1 MKRFQR
7 KMVCGMAGLL
17 LLAGCRSDKG
27 GRAQADAPGGGVT
40 FYVSTKGND
49 DWSGGLPE
57 PNRAGTDGPFATV
70 TRARDAVRA
79 LKASGALSAP
89 VAILLRGGRYYI
101 TEPLR
106 FGPED
111 SGAESCPVT
120 YAACRGEVPELI
132 GGRRLTGFQPAGN
145 GKVSLA
151 LPEVKAGTWTFRSL
165 FIDDERQVRARFPNI
180 DPADPY
186 RRGFLYYG
194 SDRNNLKTV
203 SRIHNVGDWMEYKL
217 TVPAAGDYTFWMFY
231 AAMNDN
237 PSMPAG
243 MSERTELTVDNGTPI
258 PLRNLPDTGKWG
270 VFKWSPAATVRLTSG
285 EHVMR
290 WRNVKGGGLD
300 LVAYAFC
307 DDPAWK
313 PVDENLPT
321 VAAGRHLIPVK
332 AADFVASQG
341 KQLSVSGFSGKKSTS
356 VISCPPDVFKPAWLA
371 PDVELHVYQSGWCRA
386 FMEIVSI
393 QSYDPETHEIKLQGP
408 ECLASLMVGDRYYVE
423 NVFEEL
429 DSPGEWY
436 LNRQTGVLTCLPTP
450 GFTDKSEVIAPTVK
464 RIFDIQGTDGKT
476 PVMHLRLSGLTLR
489 CTDWELG
496 DGCAGYGMG
505 SDGVV
510 YLGNAE
516 GCTVE
521 NCVFRNTGK
530 YAVCIKDGCG
540 NRVEGCE
547 IAHSG
552 GGGVLIL
559 DSPGNTVTDNHIHHC
574 GEGYK
579 HNGGVVL
586 QGSKSSGNTVSHN
599 AIHDMSRY
607 GISLKNPGSTNVVE
621 YNRIQNTNLET
632 YDTGAIEVTQADRDF
647 RSGSVIRNN
656 LVADTIGYS
665 TVGDKPR
672 FMSWGIYLDSF
683 AGGYEVTGNIS
694 YRNSHGGIMLQG
706 GKDNRVTNN
715 IFVDS
720 RQMQGLLANYIDNS
734 RGQVLERNIFYW
746 TIPDA
751 VLYATGKLMTPE
763 VIWVDSNLIFQVGA
777 SEPRM
782 GWGGWKSFADWQARG
797 FDKHSVYADPLF
809 ADPAKD
815 DYTLRPGSPAFELG
829 FVPIDVSKI
838 GPVKRRCSCSIIP
851 AGPQFWP
858 PVPAATPRQADAKQ
872 LR

>member
-1 MKRFQR
+1 MKRFQKR
-7 KMVCGMAGLL
+7 LVYGMAGFLL
-17 LLAGCRSDKG
+17 LTGCRSENDG
-27 GRAQADAPGGGVT
+27 AAQADAAEGCVT
-40 FYVSTKGND
+40 FYVSPKGND
-49 DWSGGLPE
+49 AWSGGLAK

-79 LKASGALSAP
+79 LKASGPLTAP
-89 VAILLRGGRYYI
+89 VAVLLRGGRYYV

-106 FGPED
+106 LGPED
-111 SGAESCPVT
+111 SGTESCPVT
-120 YAACRGEVPELI
+120 YAAYRGETPELI
-132 GGRRLTGFQPAGN
+132 GGRRLTGFQPADKGQ
-145 GKVSLA
+145 VSLA
-151 LPEVKAGTWTFRSL
+151 LPDVKAGTWAFRSL
-165 FIDDERQVRARFPNI
+165 FINGERQVRARFPNI

-186 RRGFLYYG
+186 RRGFLYNG
-194 SDRNNLKTV
+194 ARSGLGNV
-203 SRIHNVGDWMEYKL
+203 VGCIHNVGDWMEYKM

-231 AAMNDN
+231 GAMNNN
-237 PSMPAG
+237 PAMKAG
-243 MSERTELTVDNGTPI
+243 MSERTELTVDNGTPV
-258 PLRNLPDTGKWG
+258 PLRNLPDTGGWG
-270 VFKWSPAATVRLTSG
+270 TFKWSPAATVKLTAG

-290 WRNVKGGGLD
+290 WRNVKSGGLS
-300 LVAYAFC
+300 LVAYVFC

-313 PVDENLPT
+313 PVDENLPA
-321 VAAGRHLIPVK
+321 VAAGRHLVLVK
-332 AADFVASQG
+332 AAGFVESQG
-341 KQLSVSGFSGKKSTS
+341 KQLSVTGFSKKSAT

-371 PDVELHVYQSGWCRA
+371 PEAELHVYQSSSCRA
-386 FMEIVSI
+386 FLEIVSI
-393 QSYDPETHEIKLQGP
+393 QSYDPETHDIKLRGP
-408 ECLASLMVGDRYYVE
+408 DCQALLAAGDRYYVE

-436 LNRQTGVLTCLPTP
+436 LNRQTGVLSCLPKP
-450 GFTDKSEVIAPTVK
+450 VFTAKSEVIAPAVK
-464 RIFDIQGTDGKT
+464 RLFDIQGTAGKG
-476 PVMHLRLSGLTLR
+476 PVSHLRLSGLTLR

-496 DGCAGYGMG
+496 DGCTGYGMG

-516 GCTVE
+516 GCAVE
-521 NCVFRNTGK
+521 NCEFRNIGK
-530 YAVCIKDGCG
+530 NAVCIKGGRG
-540 NRVEGCE
+540 NRVAGCE

-559 DSPGNTVTDNHIHHC
+559 ESSGNTVTDNHIHHC

-586 QGSKSSGNTVSHN
+586 QGVQASGNTVSHN

-621 YNRIQNTNLET
+621 YNRVQNTSLET
-632 YDTGAIEVTQADRDF
+632 YDTGAIEVTQGDRNF
-647 RSGSVIRNN
+647 RSGSVIRGN
-656 LVADTIGYS
+656 LVADSIGYS
-665 TVGDKPR
+665 TTGDKPC

-683 AGGYEVTGNIS
+683 AGGYEVTGNIT

-734 RGQVLERNIFYW
+734 RGEVLERNIFYW

-751 VLYATGKLMTPE
+751 VLYATGRLMTPE
-763 VIWVDSNLIFQVGA
+763 VIRVDNNLIFQVGA
-777 SEPRM
+777 TEPRM

-815 DYTLRPGSPAFELG
+815 DYALRPGSPAFTLG

-838 GPVKRRCSCSIIP
+838 GPVKRRCSCPIVP
-851 AGPQFWP
+851 AGPLFWP
-858 PVPAATPRQADAKQ
+858 PAPAATPGQVDAKQ
-872 LR
+872 QKR